1 MANETQ
7 VFTKRK
13 KDVYPEKTTINLY
26 YKEDRTTG
34 ASTFSLYAIF
44 AVLVLGVLAKIF
56 FFDVMTESKNLA
68 KKVESYQATLD
79 NYMESLKDYDTVNT
93 EYNKYSASY
102 LTEEER
108 FQDRLEVLDMLEDT
122 IFAGSSVESISISGD
137 IISVSITDVDLEKT
151 SVLAKKLE
159 DYDMVD
165 SVSVNTAS
173 FGGTYT
179 TNMVITL
186 VPEGTVSEAGGE
198 Q

>member
-34 ASTFSLYAIF
+34 ASTFSLYAVF
-44 AVLVLGVLAKIF
+44 AVVILAAFAKIF
-56 FFDVMTESKNLA
+56 FIDVVTESKNLA
-68 KKVESYQATLD
+68 AKVESYQTTLD
-79 NYMESLKDYDTVNT
+79 NYMVALEDYNAINT

-122 IFAGSSVESISISGD
+122 IFASSSVQSISISAD
-137 IISVSITDVDLEKT
+137 VISVSITDVDLEKT

-186 VPEGTVSEAGGE
+186 VPEGAVSEAGGE